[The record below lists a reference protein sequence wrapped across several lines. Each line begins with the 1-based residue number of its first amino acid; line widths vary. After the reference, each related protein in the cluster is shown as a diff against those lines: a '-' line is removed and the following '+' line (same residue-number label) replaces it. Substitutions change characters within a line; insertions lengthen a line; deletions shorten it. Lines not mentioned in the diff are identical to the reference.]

1 MSAQFPLPLP
11 FLRTQEAARF
21 IGLSYRTLE
30 KYRISGTGPKYSKIG
45 NRIVYAVSDLREWV
59 ELGAKRSTS
68 DPATV
73 LPAKPV
79 DKASR
84 VGPVPDGATGAK
96 RNAAGP
102 PARLGTRAAARL
114 VGVSPRTLEKHRVYG
129 TGPNYSKVNG
139 RAFYAIGDLTK
150 WAERGAK
157 HSTSDKSKTTVL
169 GAIPANRRATRLAG
183 GMR

>member
-30 KYRISGTGPKYSKIG
+30 KYRIHGTGPKYSKIG

-79 DKASR
+79 DK
-84 VGPVPDGATGAK
+84 
-96 RNAAGP
+96 
-102 PARLGTRAAARL
+102 
-114 VGVSPRTLEKHRVYG
+114 
-129 TGPNYSKVNG
+129 
-139 RAFYAIGDLTK
+139 
-150 WAERGAK
+150 
-157 HSTSDKSKTTVL
+157 
-169 GAIPANRRATRLAG
+169 RATKLDRG
-183 GMR
+183 VR

>member
-45 NRIVYAVSDLREWV
+45 RRIVYAVSDLREWV

-79 DKASR
+79 DKR
-84 VGPVPDGATGAK
+84 TIK
-96 RNAAGP
+96 L
-102 PARLGTRAAARL
+102 AR
-114 VGVSPRTLEKHRVYG
+114 GVR
-129 TGPNYSKVNG
+129 
-139 RAFYAIGDLTK
+139 
-150 WAERGAK
+150 
-157 HSTSDKSKTTVL
+157 
-169 GAIPANRRATRLAG
+169 
-183 GMR
+183 

>member
-45 NRIVYAVSDLREWV
+45 GRIVYAVSDLREWV

-79 DKASR
+79 DK
-84 VGPVPDGATGAK
+84 
-96 RNAAGP
+96 
-102 PARLGTRAAARL
+102 
-114 VGVSPRTLEKHRVYG
+114 
-129 TGPNYSKVNG
+129 
-139 RAFYAIGDLTK
+139 
-150 WAERGAK
+150 
-157 HSTSDKSKTTVL
+157 
-169 GAIPANRRATRLAG
+169 RATKLARG
-183 GMR
+183 VR

>member
-45 NRIVYAVSDLREWV
+45 GRIVYAVSDLREWV

-84 VGPVPDGATGAK
+84 IGPVPDGSTGAK
-96 RNAAGP
+96 RNTAGP
-102 PARLGTRAAARL
+102 PARLGTPAAARL
-114 VGVSPRTLEKHRVYG
+114 VGVSPRTLEKHRIYG
-129 TGPNYSKVNG
+129 TGPNYSKISG
-139 RAFYAIGDLTK
+139 RVFYAIGDLTE
-150 WAERGAK
+150 WAKGGARRA
-157 HSTSDKSKTTVL
+157 TSDPGKTTVL
-169 GAIPANRRATRLAG
+169 GGIPANRRATRLAG
-183 GMR
+183 GVR